1 METTE
6 LGFTYEELFE
16 VALSIEL
23 VNDGDEYY
31 IDIEELQ
38 EMLSDYAG
46 NVL

>member
-16 VALSIEL
+16 IALSLEI
-23 VNDGDEYY
+23 VDDGDEYY

-38 EMLSDYAG
+38 ELLSDYAG

>member
-46 NVL
+46 DAL